1 MRRAGNDKS
10 EQVRID
16 FSDTGITFHVTDK
29 TKAFQTSSH
38 VAASLFDEYSMEGQT
53 DSVTCNLEPFAK
65 CVSIFGNSKLLT
77 TTLQMTYS
85 SDEKS
90 IKLILDE
97 NEYSRLFPLNLGCTA
112 NVSFGHWRRSTK
124 SSTTVP
130 CFRKRIR

>member
-1 MRRAGNDKS
+1 MDA
-10 EQVRID
+10 
-16 FSDTGITFHVTDK
+16 T
-29 TKAFQTSSH
+29 
-38 VAASLFDEYSMEGQT
+38 LFDEYSMEGQT

-112 NVSFGHWRRSTK
+112 NVSFGR
-124 SSTTVP
+124 
-130 CFRKRIR
+130 